1 MKNLFKSLI
10 FLIILV
16 LSLECF
22 EGNIFKKYDVQTDYA
37 YNHMQNNSLDIL
49 FIGSSHSYCT
59 FNPKVFDH
67 YLKCN
72 SFNLGTSAQ
81 PFPVT
86 YAGVI
91 EILKKQNPKIIIL
104 EVYTLLRLP
113 QGPFVRLHYDNMP
126 FSINKLNLL
135 KNTSKIS
142 DGWQYLNGLYY
153 HINWK
158 NFKNIY
164 EKYKNRDAEYSYYNM
179 QNYKGFTGYSDTPHI
194 RSTVQ
199 YELYEKGYKNNQ
211 YPEEKGD
218 YSKVYYGNLHD
229 NYVDINPLYLN
240 LFEDLLKKLKEKNI
254 KLILVSPPVINELRI
269 YAILNNPEIKRL
281 IKMYNVDVIDFNNG
295 ERKYEKIHF
304 LDNGHLS
311 LAGSDII
318 SFEVAKYLKN
328 NYLNLIDNKNY
339 DSNKTVEY
347 YFYGDG
353 EKENNYFKKVDVN
366 LILENNIH
374 IDFIY
379 FYKVN
384 DEVFDL
390 YFHIKKSGEDLYKTA
405 LNDKE
410 ERVRLG
416 DLNFEF
422 ITKNVKSKNSNE
434 GALIY
439 PKYYI
444 REIAGEKY
452 IYIQRFSVKKDSV
465 YYF

>member
-1 MKNLFKSLI
+1 
-10 FLIILV
+10 
-16 LSLECF
+16 
-22 EGNIFKKYDVQTDYA
+22 
-37 YNHMQNNSLDIL
+37 
-49 FIGSSHSYCT
+49 
-59 FNPKVFDH
+59 
-67 YLKCN
+67 
-72 SFNLGTSAQ
+72 
-81 PFPVT
+81 
-86 YAGVI
+86 
-91 EILKKQNPKIIIL
+91 
-104 EVYTLLRLP
+104 
-113 QGPFVRLHYDNMP
+113 
-126 FSINKLNLL
+126 
-135 KNTSKIS
+135 
-142 DGWQYLNGLYY
+142 
-153 HINWK
+153 
-158 NFKNIY
+158 
-164 EKYKNRDAEYSYYNM
+164 
-179 QNYKGFTGYSDTPHI
+179 
-194 RSTVQ
+194 
-199 YELYEKGYKNNQ
+199 
-211 YPEEKGD
+211 
-218 YSKVYYGNLHD
+218 
-229 NYVDINPLYLN
+229 
-240 LFEDLLKKLKEKNI
+240 
-254 KLILVSPPVINELRI
+254 
-269 YAILNNPEIKRL
+269 
-281 IKMYNVDVIDFNNG
+281 MYNVDVIDFNNG

-390 YFHIKKSGEDLYKTA
+390 YFHIKESGEDLYKTA

-434 GALIY
+434 GTLIY
-439 PKYYI
+439 PKY
-444 REIAGEKY
+444 Y
-452 IYIQRFSVKKDSV
+452 IYIQRFSVKKDSI
-465 YYF
+465 YCF

>member
-16 LSLECF
+16 LSLESF
-22 EGNIFKKYDVQTDYA
+22 EGNIFKYYDVQTDYT
-37 YNHMQNNSLDIL
+37 YNHMKKNSLDIL

-59 FNPKVFDH
+59 FNTKLFDH

-72 SFNLGTSAQ
+72 SFNLGTGGQA
-81 PFPVT
+81 FPVT
-86 YAGVI
+86 YAGIFEV
-91 EILKKQNPKIIIL
+91 LKKQNPKIIVL
-104 EVYTLLRLP
+104 EIYPLLRVAEAPL
-113 QGPFVRLHYDNMP
+113 VKLHYDNMP
-126 FSINKLNLL
+126 FSINKINLF
-135 KNTSKIS
+135 KNTFKFSE
-142 DGWQYLNGLYY
+142 GWKFLNSLYY
-153 HINWK
+153 HSNWK
-158 NFKNIY
+158 IFSS
-164 EKYKNRDAEYSYYNM
+164 KYKKLKNRDEDFEYYYRT
-179 QNYKGFTGYSDTPHI
+179 NYKGFMGYSSNYI
-194 RSTVQ
+194 RGTTQ
-199 YELYEKGYKNNQ
+199 YELYEKGYKDNK
-211 YPEEKGD
+211 YPKTEDEN
-218 YSKVYYGNLHD
+218 SKIYYGSIHD
-229 NYVDINPLYLN
+229 DYVDIDPLYLK
-240 LFEDLLKKLKEKNI
+240 LFEDLLKKIKEKDI
-254 KLILVSPPVINELRI
+254 KLILVSPPVINEPRT
-269 YAILNNPEIKRL
+269 YAILNHPEIKRL
-281 IKMYNVDVIDFNNG
+281 IKLYNIDVVDFNNG

-311 LAGSDII
+311 LSGSDII

-328 NYLNLIDNKNY
+328 NYSNLIDNKNY

-366 LILENNIH
+366 LILENDIN

-379 FYKVN
+379 FYKIN

-390 YFHIKKSGEDLYKTA
+390 YFHIKESGEDLYKIA

-422 ITKNVKSKNSNE
+422 ITKYIKSESINE
-434 GALIY
+434 GTLIY

-452 IYIQRFSVKKDSV
+452 IYIQRFPIKTDSI

>member
-1 MKNLFKSLI
+1 M
-10 FLIILV
+10 
-16 LSLECF
+16 
-22 EGNIFKKYDVQTDYA
+22 QT
-37 YNHMQNNSLDIL
+37 NSLDIL
-49 FIGSSHSYCT
+49 FIGSSHSYCA

-72 SFNLGTSAQ
+72 SFNLRTSAQ
-81 PFPVT
+81 AFSVT
-86 YAGVI
+86 YSGVV
-91 EILKKQNPKIIIL
+91 EILKKQNPKIIVL
-104 EVYTLLRLP
+104 EVYALLRLP
-113 QGPFVRLHYDNMP
+113 EAQFVRLHYDNMP
-126 FSINKLNLL
+126 LSINKLNLL
-135 KNTSKIS
+135 KNTSKVS
-142 DGWQYLNGLYY
+142 ERWQFLNSLYY
-153 HINWK
+153 HVNWK
-158 NFKNIY
+158 NFINKY
-164 EKYKNRDAEYSYYNM
+164 KKYKNRDIEYNYYNRL
-179 QNYKGFTGYSDTPHI
+179 NYKGFIGYREIPYI
-194 RSTVQ
+194 KGTVQ

-218 YSKVYYGNLHD
+218 YSKVYYGNFYD
-229 NYVDINPLYLN
+229 NYVDVSPLYLN

-254 KLILVSPPVINELRI
+254 KLILVSPPVINEPRI
-269 YAILNNPEIKRL
+269 YAVLNNPKIKRL
-281 IKMYNVDVIDFNNG
+281 IKLYNVDVIDFNNG

-311 LAGSDII
+311 LSGSDII
-318 SFEVAKYLKN
+318 SFEVAKYLKK

-366 LILENNIH
+366 LILDNNIH

-384 DEVFDL
+384 DKVFDL
-390 YFHIKKSGEDLYKTA
+390 YFHIKESGEDLYKIA
-405 LNDKE
+405 LDSKE
-410 ERVRLG
+410 EKVRLG

-422 ITKNVKSKNSNE
+422 MTKYIKNENSNE
-434 GALIY
+434 GTLIY

-452 IYIQRFSVKKDSV
+452 IYIQRFPIKTDSI

>member
-16 LSLECF
+16 LSLESF
-22 EGNIFKKYDVQTDYA
+22 EGNIFKYYDVQTDYA
-37 YNHMQNNSLDIL
+37 YNHMKKNSLDIL

-72 SFNLGTSAQ
+72 SFNLGTGAQ
-81 PFPVT
+81 PFSAT
-86 YAGVI
+86 YSGVV
-91 EILKKQNPKIIIL
+91 EILKKQNPKIVVL
-104 EVYTLLRLP
+104 EVYALLRLP
-113 QGPFVRLHYDNMP
+113 EAPFVRLHYDNMP
-126 FSINKLNLL
+126 FSINKINLF
-135 KNTSKIS
+135 KNTFKFSE
-142 DGWQYLNGLYY
+142 GWKFLNSLYY
-153 HINWK
+153 HSNWK
-158 NFKNIY
+158 NFSS
-164 EKYKNRDAEYSYYNM
+164 KYKKLKNRDKDFEYYYRT
-179 QNYKGFTGYSDTPHI
+179 NYKGFMGYSSDYI
-194 RSTVQ
+194 KGIVQ

-211 YPEEKGD
+211 YPEEKGNN
-218 YSKVYYGNLHD
+218 SKAYYGGFHD
-229 NYVDINPLYLN
+229 NYVDVNPLYLK
-240 LFEDLLKKLKEKNI
+240 LFEDLLKNLKEKDI
-254 KLILVSPPVINELRI
+254 KLILVSPPVINEPRI

-281 IKMYNVDVIDFNNG
+281 IELYNIDVINFNNG

-311 LAGSDII
+311 LSGSDII
-318 SFEVAKYLKN
+318 SFEVAKYLKK

-366 LILENNIH
+366 LILDNNIH

-384 DEVFDL
+384 AEVFDL
-390 YFHIKKSGEDLYKTA
+390 YFHIKESGEDLYKIA
-405 LNDKE
+405 LDSKE
-410 ERVRLG
+410 EKVRLG

-422 ITKNVKSKNSNE
+422 MTKYIKNENSNE
-434 GALIY
+434 GTLIY

-452 IYIQRFSVKKDSV
+452 IYVKRFSIKKDSI
-465 YYF
+465 YHF

>member
-240 LFEDLLKKLKEKNI
+240 LFEDLLKKLKE
-254 KLILVSPPVINELRI
+254 
-269 YAILNNPEIKRL
+269 EI
-281 IKMYNVDVIDFNNG
+281 
-295 ERKYEKIHF
+295 
-304 LDNGHLS
+304 
-311 LAGSDII
+311 
-318 SFEVAKYLKN
+318 
-328 NYLNLIDNKNY
+328 
-339 DSNKTVEY
+339 
-347 YFYGDG
+347 
-353 EKENNYFKKVDVN
+353 
-366 LILENNIH
+366 
-374 IDFIY
+374 
-379 FYKVN
+379 
-384 DEVFDL
+384 
-390 YFHIKKSGEDLYKTA
+390 
-405 LNDKE
+405 
-410 ERVRLG
+410 
-416 DLNFEF
+416 
-422 ITKNVKSKNSNE
+422 
-434 GALIY
+434 
-439 PKYYI
+439 
-444 REIAGEKY
+444 
-452 IYIQRFSVKKDSV
+452 
-465 YYF
+465 